1 MTSTP
6 QRRPGHTSR
15 SSRAS
20 RAAAAGGRTDADRTR
35 RSRSGSSR
43 PAGSRPATAPAASAT
58 GASRRAGRGSTGSAA
73 GTGRTLLPQSR
84 LARQVAILGLV
95 LCAVALSV
103 AFPLRNF
110 LQQRTELA
118 DAVVA
123 QQSLEHQ
130 RDELQAR
137 KNALQDSV
145 YVAAEARR
153 RLQYVTPG
161 ETVFVV
167 HAPAVGAGG
176 AAGADGQTAVAASD
190 QPWYSSLWDTLAE
203 PGTP

>member
-15 SSRAS
+15 ASRAS
-20 RAAAAGGRTDADRTR
+20 RAAAAGGGRTDADRTR
-35 RSRSGSSR
+35 RSRLGSSR

-58 GASRRAGRGSTGSAA
+58 GVSRRAGRGSTGVAPS
-73 GTGRTLLPQSR
+73 TGRTLLPQSR

-103 AFPLRNF
+103 AFPLRNY

-123 QQSLEHQ
+123 QQSLELQ

-167 HAPAVGAGG
+167 HAPAVGAVG
-176 AAGADGQTAVAASD
+176 AVAQTAAAASD
-190 QPWYSSLWDTLAE
+190 QPWYGSLWDTLAD

>member
-15 SSRAS
+15 ASRAS
-20 RAAAAGGRTDADRTR
+20 RAAAAGERTDADRTR

-58 GASRRAGRGSTGSAA
+58 GAARRAGRGSTGVVP
-73 GTGRTLLPQSR
+73 TVGRTLLPQSR

-103 AFPLRNF
+103 AFPLRNY
-110 LQQRTELA
+110 LEQRSELA
-118 DAVVA
+118 AAVVA
-123 QQSLEHQ
+123 QQSLEQQ
-130 RDELQAR
+130 RDDLQSR
-137 KNALQDSV
+137 KNALQDSS

-167 HAPAVGAGG
+167 HAPDLGAGAPSG
-176 AAGADGQTAVAASD
+176 AAATASD
-190 QPWYSSLWDTLAE
+190 QPWYGSLWDTLAA
-203 PGTP
+203 PGTS